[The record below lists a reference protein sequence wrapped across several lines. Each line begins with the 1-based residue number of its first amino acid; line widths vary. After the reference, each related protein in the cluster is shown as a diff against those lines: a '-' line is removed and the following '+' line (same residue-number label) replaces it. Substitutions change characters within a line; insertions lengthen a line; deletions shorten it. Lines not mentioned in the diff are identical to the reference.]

1 VTVPRMPDGGTA
13 YPTLLWMKSRSL
25 RGISEGKTADRP
37 MMGHS
42 VQRASSYQ
50 VTRLAELDEPEPW
63 TGKSVK
69 GQS

>member
-1 VTVPRMPDGGTA
+1 MDEVKTF
-13 YPTLLWMKSRSL
+13 L
-25 RGISEGKTADRP
+25 RVFSEVNTADRP

-42 VQRASSYQ
+42 IQRASSYL
-50 VTRLAELDEPEPW
+50 VTRLGELGEPEPW